1 MSQETLH
8 TQICDLL
15 NIKYPIIQAGMA
27 GGHITPKLV
36 AAVSNVGGLGILAAS
51 RLTPEQLREA
61 IHKIKSLTN
70 CPFGVNL
77 LLAPP
82 EQGNHNVVTAQRF
95 LDHFGQEL
103 SIPSSAV
110 NTNDIQLPPSTIPDH
125 LRII

>member
-1 MSQETLH
+1 MARGH
-8 TQICDLL
+8 T
-15 NIKYPIIQAGMA
+15 N
-27 GGHITPKLV
+27 PKLV
-36 AAVSNVGGLGILAAS
+36 AAVSNAGGLGILAAS

-82 EQGNHNVVTAQRF
+82 EQGNHNVATAQRF